1 MHSWLLENKELISI
15 YTSILATMFT
25 FAIPIILLIW
35 TKKSDKK
42 KESREQARIERD
54 KQEQTR
60 KEEQNYLIRY
70 IEKYLF
76 STYDDYYN
84 FEKIDNLDKLND
96 AERLKGLNNHVQK
109 LTYILDYKSKKL
121 ATINFIIA
129 SLSYNYLRDYFNL
142 FNYIVSES
150 LVYKWKDQN
159 NFASFY
165 EKILEKMPTLVSIIL
180 IEEKQFEI
188 MKEFFITTLLY
199 TNSDEEKYVVEC
211 ALKRLDK
218 EQAYSNEQAKKMQE
232 KQT

>member
-60 KEEQNYLIRY
+60 KEEQKFLISY

-76 STYDDYYN
+76 STYDDYFN
-84 FEKIDNLDKLND
+84 FEKVDDLDKLSYE
-96 AERLKGLNNHVQK
+96 ERLKGLENHVQNLK
-109 LTYILDYKSKKL
+109 YILETKSKKL
-121 ATINFIIA
+121 STINLILGN
-129 SLSYNYLRDYFNL
+129 LSYNYLYEYFNL
-142 FNYIVSES
+142 FTHIVSQS
-150 LVYKWKDQN
+150 LDYKWKN
-159 NFASFY
+159 WNSFVSFY
-165 EKILEKMPTLVSIIL
+165 GKTLETIPLLVSIVL
-180 IEEKQFEI
+180 MKKEQFER
-188 MKEFFITTLLY
+188 MKEYLINNLIVT
-199 TNSDEEKYVVEC
+199 SSEEERYVVEC
-211 ALKRLDK
+211 AIK
-218 EQAYSNEQAKKMQE
+218 EFNKDQSYLNEQIKKMQE

>member
-84 FEKIDNLDKLND
+84 FDKPDDLDKLTP
-96 AERLKGLNNHVQK
+96 AERLKGLENHVQN

-121 ATINFIIA
+121 STINLIIEN
-129 SLSYNYLRDYFNL
+129 LSYNYLRDYFSL
-142 FNYIVSES
+142 FNYIVSQS
-150 LVYKWKDQN
+150 LVYKWKDWE

-165 EKILEKMPTLVSIIL
+165 GKTLETMPMLASIVL
-180 IEEKQFEI
+180 MKKEQFER
-188 MKEFFITTLLY
+188 MKEGLINRLIVT
-199 TNSDEEKYVVEC
+199 SSEEERYVVNC
-211 ALKRLDK
+211 AITEFNK
-218 EQAYSNEQAKKMQE
+218 EQSYLSEQIKKMQE